1 MATPIVNRRDLS
13 FLLDEVLAVEA
24 LTRRPRFAEHSRSTF
39 DTVLDTAERLAQA
52 EFAPHNRRS
61 DQEEPR
67 WDGRAVTIIPD
78 VKAALDAFSAA
89 GFMAM
94 RADLDDGGMQ
104 LPETIVQ
111 AVMAVFMSANIATTA
126 YAMLTQAA
134 ANLVATFAA
143 PEQRAL
149 WLPKM
154 LEGRVF
160 GTMALTEPQAGSS
173 LADIRTSAVRQAD
186 GSYLLSGSKMWI
198 SGGEHELS
206 ENIVHLVLA
215 RVPGGPPGVKGI
227 SLFIVPRKRVAAD
240 GSVGAPNGVRCI
252 GLNHKM
258 GWRGTVNTALNFGAD
273 AEARGELVGREHA
286 GLACMFHLMNEARI
300 GVGMCAAALGYAGY
314 RHALE
319 YARTRPQGRALGE
332 RDAASPPVP
341 ILRHADVRRMLL
353 AQKAWVEGA
362 LALTLYCARLLD
374 EQRTAADANTTRE
387 LGGLLDLLTPIAKS
401 WPSEYASR
409 RTSLQFRYS
418 AAAATRATTR

>member
-149 WLPKM
+149 WFPKM

-173 LADIRTSAVRQAD
+173 LADIRASAVPAGD
-186 GSYLLSGSKMWI
+186 GTWHLTGSKIFI

-206 ENIVHLVLA
+206 ENIVHMVLA
-215 RVPGGPPGVKGI
+215 RIKGTPDEPTPSGVKGI
-227 SLFIVPRKRVAAD
+227 SLFLVPRYLPGPD
-240 GSVGAPNGVRCI
+240 GERGARNGV
-252 GLNHKM
+252 
-258 GWRGTVNTALNFGAD
+258 
-273 AEARGELVGREHA
+273 
-286 GLACMFHLMNEARI
+286 
-300 GVGMCAAALGYAGY
+300 
-314 RHALE
+314 
-319 YARTRPQGRALGE
+319 
-332 RDAASPPVP
+332 
-341 ILRHADVRRMLL
+341 
-353 AQKAWVEGA
+353 A
-362 LALTLYCARLLD
+362 LA
-374 EQRTAADANTTRE
+374 
-387 LGGLLDLLTPIAKS
+387 G
-401 WPSEYASR
+401 
-409 RTSLQFRYS
+409 
-418 AAAATRATTR
+418 